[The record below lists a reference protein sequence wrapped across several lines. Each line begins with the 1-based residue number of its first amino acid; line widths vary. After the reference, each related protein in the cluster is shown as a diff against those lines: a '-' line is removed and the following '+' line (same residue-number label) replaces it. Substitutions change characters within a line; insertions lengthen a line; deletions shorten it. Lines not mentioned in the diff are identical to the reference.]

1 MRYICHYKTSTNNMI
16 KTFKRTKYL
25 SKNVNN
31 QFKYSRVCCH
41 SLHCTPYT
49 CQGDHNLNFRFSAK
63 SIFRHITDKFHQ
75 ITKWAIFMTL
85 QPQIYLSDTFSP
97 LIFFRDKQF
106 FFVNY
111 EKNPKKR
118 SKMTVGYAKWSP

>member
-1 MRYICHYKTSTNNMI
+1 MI

-25 SKNVNN
+25 SKNVYN
-31 QFKYSRVCCH
+31 QFEILARPL
-41 SLHCTPYT
+41 SLTARTVLRLHRCT
-49 CQGDHNLNFRFSAK
+49 CQGDHKLKFRFSAK
-63 SIFRHITDKFHQ
+63 SIFRHITDKFQ
-75 ITKWAIFMTL
+75 EITKWAIFMTL

-118 SKMTVGYAKWSP
+118 SKITVGYAKWSP